1 MVSFRD
7 EEIQIRILKASLRQ
21 SDKRAKRNDQL
32 NERLMEIL
40 QKKTAQTG
48 QAHQRVKE
56 LEERDV
62 EKTKTIRSLK
72 RRIKKPRE

>member
-1 MVSFRD
+1 MSAETEKDMKIKV
-7 EEIQIRILKASLRQ
+7 LKASLSQ

-48 QAHQRVKE
+48 HAHQRVKE
-56 LEERDV
+56 LEERDI

-72 RRIKKPRE
+72 RRIKKARE